1 MPSDAVIV
9 LDFETTGLSAR
20 FCRVTEVAAL
30 RIEGGEVVDSYTS
43 LVNAGVAV
51 PDYVA
56 QLTGITT
63 RMLRSAP
70 PPEEVMPALKRFVGP
85 LPVVAHNAHF
95 DQGFY
100 ESELQHVNLRSSH
113 DPFLC
118 TVRIARR
125 VVPELASYSLGP
137 LAAHCGVRFRSA
149 AHRAMAD
156 VEVTA
161 GVLQSLV
168 SRIKDHGAPAVTSSL
183 LRRLMCCPVRDAPRL
198 LRDPW

>member
-1 MPSDAVIV
+1 
-9 LDFETTGLSAR
+9 
-20 FCRVTEVAAL
+20 VAAL
-30 RIEGGEVVDSYTS
+30 RLEGGQVVDSYTS
-43 LVNAGVAV
+43 LINAGVAV
-51 PDYVA
+51 PDFVA
-56 QLTGITT
+56 RFTGITT
-63 RMLRSAP
+63 RMLKSAP
-70 PPEEVMPALKRFVGP
+70 PPEEVMPALRRFIGP

-100 ESELQHVNLRSSH
+100 ESELRHVNLRSTH

-125 VVPELASYSLGP
+125 VVPELDSYSLAP

-168 SRIKDHGAPAVTSSL
+168 SRIKGRGVPAVPTSL
-183 LRRLMCCPVRDAPRL
+183 LRRLMSCPVRDAPRL
-198 LRDPW
+198 LQRP